1 MATIYDAILSLNNM
15 GVYLEKTGGLGI
27 RGYPPFKKL
36 RALEELNGN
45 NLCYFEPEEQGC
57 IFREN
62 RGVGGSFP

>member
-36 RALEELNGN
+36 RAL
-45 NLCYFEPEEQGC
+45 
-57 IFREN
+57 
-62 RGVGGSFP
+62 GVEWQQSMLF